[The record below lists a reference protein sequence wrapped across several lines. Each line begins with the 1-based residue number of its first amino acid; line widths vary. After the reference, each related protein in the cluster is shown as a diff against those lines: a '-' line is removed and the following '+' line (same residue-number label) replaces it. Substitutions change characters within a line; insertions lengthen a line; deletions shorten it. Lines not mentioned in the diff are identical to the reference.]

1 MPVSASIDPVKHIVT
16 LRFTGD
22 TSYADWEAVMD
33 AVLANVEY
41 VVGMCVLS
49 DRRDAEN
56 VPSSRHIQDLVGYLI
71 RNAPSFSGCG
81 VAIVAVSAADFGM
94 GRMAEILAEETGV
107 QLRAFHSP
115 EKALAWLAAAHP
127 R

>member
-1 MPVSASIDPVKHIVT
+1 MKHIVT

-22 TSYADWEAVMD
+22 TSYVDWEAVMD
-33 AVLANVEY
+33 TVLANVEY
-41 VVGMCVLS
+41 VVGMCVMS

-56 VPSSRHIQDLVGYLI
+56 VPSSHHIQDLVGYLI

-115 EKALAWLAAAHP
+115 EQALAWLAAAHP